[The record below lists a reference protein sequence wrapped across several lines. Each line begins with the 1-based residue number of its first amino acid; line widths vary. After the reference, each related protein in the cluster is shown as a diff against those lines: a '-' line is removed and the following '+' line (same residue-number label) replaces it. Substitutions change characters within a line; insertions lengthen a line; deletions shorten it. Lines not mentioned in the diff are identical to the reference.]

1 YGTPYPTDTFSTN
14 IASLQDA
21 GPTIKRQSAL
31 EVTPN
36 GVQPKSKIPNRQSII
51 ENRSRSQRDQ
61 MFVALSRERGHPSR
75 RDGMFMLTW
84 HMRLTGH
91 YIRYPDITLRPY
103 GTPYPTDTFSTNIAS
118 LQDAGPT

>member
-1 YGTPYPTDTFSTN
+1 SERYDFRLGIIDLRLSIVFHPERCST
-14 IASLQDA
+14 
-21 GPTIKRQSAL
+21 
-31 EVTPN
+31 
-36 GVQPKSKIPNRQSII
+36 PKSKIPNRQSII

-75 RDGMFMLTW
+75 GDGMFILTW

-91 YIRYPDITLRPY
+91 YNGYPDITLRPY

-118 LQDAGPT
+118 LQDAGPTIKRR